1 MHITFCPLTFP
12 EDVTV
17 RKIHYNYRK
26 RVVIFSFCSNDLV
39 AVCDFLSFFFLFF
52 FFAVGS
58 KSSLNHLTE
67 KAGSMFT
74 DKDM

>member
-17 RKIHYNYRK
+17 RKIHYDYRK
-26 RVVIFSFCSNDLV
+26 RVAIFSFCSNDLV
-39 AVCDFLSFFFLFF
+39 VVVCEL

-58 KSSLNHLTE
+58 KSSLNHLTG
-67 KAGSMFT
+67 KASSMFT
-74 DKDM
+74 DKNR